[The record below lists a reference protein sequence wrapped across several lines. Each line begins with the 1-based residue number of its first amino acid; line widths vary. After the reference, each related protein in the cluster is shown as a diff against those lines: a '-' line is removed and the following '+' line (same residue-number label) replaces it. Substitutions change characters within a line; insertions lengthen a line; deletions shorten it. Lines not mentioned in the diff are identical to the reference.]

1 MRLWLIR
8 HGETEWNR
16 ERRCQGTSDLDL
28 NEFGRGQ
35 ARAVALYMKNINL
48 NAVHS
53 SPLKRAYQT
62 AIAFAEPA
70 GLTINLETGLME
82 LNQGD
87 FEGAVMDDISKTHP
101 QLLREWIMKPA
112 ETVMPGGESMRQ
124 LEQRAWATIMKIS
137 SSYSHDAK
145 IAVVSHNLALTTIIC
160 KTLAL
165 DLNLFRRIRIS
176 PASISI
182 VEFSQLGPV
191 LVSMNNT
198 SHLEITRP

>member
-28 NEFGRGQ
+28 NETGHAQ
-35 ARAVALYMKNINL
+35 AQAIARFMAGIGLD
-48 NAVHS
+48 AVHS

-62 AIAFAEPA
+62 AIAFAAPA

-87 FEGAVMDDISKTHP
+87 FEGALMDQISKTHP
-101 QLLREWIMKPA
+101 QLLRDWIRNPA

-124 LEQRAWATIMKIS
+124 LEHRAWAAILAIS

-145 IAVVSHNLALTTIIC
+145 IAVVSHNLALTTILC
-160 KTLAL
+160 KVLGL

-176 PASISI
+176 TASISI
-182 VEFSQLGPV
+182 VDFTPLGAV
-191 LVSMNNT
+191 LSSMNNT
-198 SHLEITRP
+198 DHLELGQ